1 MMDSIKRFLEDDGN
15 AFLFSLAASVII
27 AVVLTYW

>member
-1 MMDSIKRFLEDDGN
+1 MDTIKRFLEDDCN
-15 AFLFSLAASVII
+15 AFLFSLVASVII